1 MENSNDKPAG
11 IDENLR
17 WRGRSFAI
25 FTALS
30 ALAHCTRRHRA
41 RVGKV
46 RARSAIIGLILVQV
60 IAACSGGASG
70 SPASQVEPAA
80 VAPNITAQPQ
90 NTTVTI
96 GQTASFTVTATG
108 TAPLAYQWRSGGSE
122 IAGATA
128 ASYTTAATSA
138 ADSGEAFSVVV
149 TNSAGSVTS
158 GNAILTVNAASTS
171 PLSITTSTLP
181 GGFVQSAYTDTLQ
194 ATGGKTPYAWTVVSG
209 QLPAGLALSKTTGT
223 ISGTPTTVENSS
235 FTVSVHDAAGA
246 SATLAASISISATS
260 AGAPF
265 GHVVIVVEENAN
277 YASVVGDTVAM
288 PYLNFL
294 IDSYGLATQYYSNT
308 HPSIGNYMMLVTGQV
323 LTNNDGETPASFP
336 VSANNVVRQLAANG
350 KTWKAYAEDLP
361 SVGYTGGNTGNYAV
375 RHVPL
380 AYLTDVQDSAT
391 GRETLVPF
399 TQFATDVASGNL
411 PNYSFVTPNLCND
424 AHNCALSVADAWL
437 KTNIA
442 PLLTSTPFED
452 DGVLIIV
459 FDESGNDDTHGGG
472 RIAAVFISPKFSKAG
487 YQSTTLYQ
495 HESTLRLMLE
505 GIGITT
511 ALPGAS
517 ATAPTMW
524 EFFSFTP
531 P

>member
-1 MENSNDKPAG
+1 MANRNHKSGG
-11 IDENLR
+11 IDATLR
-17 WRGRSFAI
+17 RRGAPHAI
-25 FTALS
+25 FTILG
-30 ALAHCTRRHRA
+30 ALA
-41 RVGKV
+41 VLQ
-46 RARSAIIGLILVQV
+46 I
-60 IAACSGGASG
+60 IAACGGTDG
-70 SPASQVEPAA
+70 SSASQDNTTA
-80 VAPNITAQPQ
+80 VAPSITAQPQ
-90 NTTVTI
+90 NITVAV
-96 GQTASFTVTATG
+96 GQTASFSVTATG
-108 TAPLAYQWRSGGSE
+108 TAPLAYQWRRSGNA

-138 ADSGEAFSVVV
+138 ADSGAAFSVVV
-149 TNSAGSVTS
+149 TNSAGTVTS
-158 GNAILTVNAASTS
+158 GTAILTVSAASTP

-181 GGFVQSAYTDTLQ
+181 GGVVQTVYSETLQ
-194 ATGGKTPYAWTVVSG
+194 ASGGKTPYAWTVLSG
-209 QLPAGLALSKTTGT
+209 QLPAGLVLSGTTGT
-223 ISGTPTTVENSS
+223 ISGTPTTAGSAS

-246 SATLAASISISATS
+246 SATLAASISISAAALS
-260 AGAPF
+260 GRF

-277 YASVVGDTVAM
+277 YSSVVGDTAAM
-288 PYLNFL
+288 PYLNSL

-323 LTNNDGETPASFP
+323 LTNDDGETPQTFP

-361 SVGYTGGNTGNYAV
+361 SVGYTGGDTGNYAV

-380 AYLTDVQDSAT
+380 AYLTDVQDSAA
-391 GRETLVPF
+391 GKATLVPF
-399 TQFATDVASGNL
+399 TQFATDLASGKL
-411 PNYSFVTPNLCND
+411 PDYSFVTPNLCND

-442 PLLTSTPFED
+442 PLLTSSPFKD

-459 FDESGNDDTHGGG
+459 FDESSNDDTHGGG
-472 RIAAVFISPKFSKAG
+472 RIAAVIISPKFSKAG

-505 GIGITT
+505 GLGIT
-511 ALPGAS
+511 AGLPGAA

-524 EFFSFTP
+524 EFFDTP